1 MNVPPAPRRATAAA
15 ATLALGIGLAVS
27 LPGTATAA
35 PGIGSDTID
44 YHHDVYPSLRAGS
57 VFETVTYERFEYLLD
72 SDGTY
77 AFLIGGPADPTT
89 QAAIAHIDAVAQDY
103 GVDTIYNF
111 DPRLDGAEVD
121 IRTSGIEEVGA
132 LWTNLVTNY
141 LDKDTETSF
150 ADADTAPYLVIYD
163 RSHTAGGEEDR
174 VVAALDGTLS
184 AGDLADQ
191 AAVDGYRAR
200 VAEVFDAVATGEGAE
215 ATVEVSTVSL
225 FDFYRTQYN
234 SRHASAY
241 RGDPNYGGDILG
253 PEDADFRIQQLTYP
267 ELVNILESDG
277 EYVIFFGGTWCHN
290 TRAVVKEVN
299 RQAAAHDVPVVYN
312 FDLRLDGLSGNGL
325 HVRDTRSPLA
335 HLYGDLVS
343 TYLPNLQTQY
353 QLDSP
358 NANHQVAYHPGGDT
372 TAPQAKAPKLQVP
385 FLLQY
390 DRDNVV
396 DGAAAPVTRGWIGQN
411 AEGGPRE
418 YMTEWWFVNELPGYT
433 TDPEQLAAQYAFASA
448 AIAQVETFFAAD
460 ATAPT
465 APAPPTI
472 TVDGSDVTVTWTAPA
487 DNGAPITSYRV
498 ALNGGDPVEVAGDV
512 LTHTFINLPDGDY
525 AATVAAVNDVG
536 VSPVSAP
543 SATVSASAGGDE
555 DDDVPGEQIPDVED
569 GAGDA
574 EPGDA
579 DADADGGSGAGGAT
593 PDGPADGAPGR
604 QALSHT
610 GVSTGQL
617 LGLLALAGAAL
628 AGGGSLLAVR
638 QRRAVVR
645 QR

>member
-1 MNVPPAPRRATAAA
+1 MNVPPAPRRAVATA
-15 ATLALGIGLAVS
+15 ATLALGIGLAVA
-27 LPGTATAA
+27 LPATATAA
-35 PGIGSDTID
+35 PGIGSDAVD
-44 YHHDVYPSLRAGS
+44 YHHDVYPSLREGS

-89 QAAIAHIDAVAQDY
+89 QATIDHIDAVAQDY

-111 DPRLDGAEVD
+111 DPRLDGADVD
-121 IRTSGIEEVGA
+121 IRTSPIEEVGA

-150 ADADTAPYLVIYD
+150 ADADAAPYLVIYD
-163 RSHTAGGEEDR
+163 RSHTADGAEDR
-174 VVAALDGTLS
+174 IVAALGGTVSATDLS
-184 AGDLADQ
+184 DP
-191 AAVDGYRAR
+191 AAVDAYRAE
-200 VAEVFDAVATGEGAE
+200 VADVFGSVATGEGSD
-215 ATVEVSTVSL
+215 ATVDVSTISL

-267 ELVNILESDG
+267 ELVNILQSDG

-290 TRAVVKEVN
+290 TRAVVKEIN
-299 RQAAAHDVPVVYN
+299 QQAAAHDVPVVYN

-325 HVRDTRSPLA
+325 HIRDTRSPLA

-343 TYLPNLQTQY
+343 TYLPNLETQY

-372 TAPQAKAPKLQVP
+372 SVPLENAPKLQVP

-390 DRDNVV
+390 DRDNVA
-396 DGAAAPVTRGWIGQN
+396 DGAAAPVTRGWIGEN
-411 AEGGPRE
+411 ADGGPRE

-433 TDPEQLAAQYAFASA
+433 TDPDQLATQYAFANE

-465 APAPPTI
+465 APAAPTI
-472 TVDGSDVTVTWTAPA
+472 AAAGSDVTVSWTAPA
-487 DNGAPITSYRV
+487 DNGSAITGYQVS
-498 ALNGGDPVEVAGDV
+498 LNGGAPVELAGDV
-512 LTHTFINLPDGDY
+512 LSHTFTELPAGEY
-525 AATVAAVNDVG
+525 TATVTAVNEVG
-536 VSPVSAP
+536 ASPVSAP
-543 SATVSASAGGDE
+543 SAAVSVVAGTDGE
-555 DDDVPGEQIPDVED
+555 DDDVPGGPTPDVED
-569 GAGDA
+569 GAGEDTTADEDA
-574 EPGDA
+574 GAGPGTPDDPA
-579 DADADGGSGAGGAT
+579 PTGAVSGAAT
-593 PDGPADGAPGR
+593 PERAT
-604 QALSHT
+604 LSQT
-610 GVSTGQL
+610 GLSAGQL
-617 LGLLALAGAAL
+617 FGLLALAGTAL

-638 QRRAVVR
+638 HRRAVIR
-645 QR
+645 